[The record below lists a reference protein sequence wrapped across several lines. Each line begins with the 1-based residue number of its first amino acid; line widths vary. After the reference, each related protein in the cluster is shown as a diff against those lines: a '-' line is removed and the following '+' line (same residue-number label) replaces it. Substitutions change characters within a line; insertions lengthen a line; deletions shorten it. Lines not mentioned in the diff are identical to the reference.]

1 MLTLKDKF
9 HIPLIKELFDELNGA
24 KVFSKIDL
32 KAGYHQIRMNPGDVA
47 KTAFKTHEG
56 HYEFLVMPF
65 GLTNAPST
73 FQSLM
78 NGIFK
83 PYLRKFVLVFF
94 DDILIFSQSLQ
105 EHLQHVR
112 AVLELL
118 RANVLYAK
126 RSKCCFGVSQVE
138 YLGHFI
144 SREGVSTDP
153 KKVEAVLNWPIPRT
167 VKQLRGFLGLT
178 GYYRRFVKDYGKLAQ
193 PLTRLC
199 KTSGGL
205 EWSEEADKAFN
216 QLKWAMT
223 KAPVL
228 VIPDYNQEFVVETN
242 ASGNGIGAV
251 LMQQGHPI
259 AFISKALSPKHQ
271 SLSVYDKEMFAVLFA
286 VKKWHHFLIR
296 RHFIIKTDHQPLKYL
311 LEQKVVTPSQHVW
324 LAQLMAYDFEIMY
337 KKGSENRVADALSR
351 VPS

>member
-1 MLTLKDKF
+1 
-9 HIPLIKELFDELNGA
+9 
-24 KVFSKIDL
+24 
-32 KAGYHQIRMNPGDVA
+32 MNPGDVA
-47 KTAFKTHEG
+47 KTIFKTHEG

-94 DDILIFSQSLQ
+94 YDILIFSQSLQ

-144 SREGVSTDP
+144 SGEKVSTDP

-199 KTSGGL
+199 KTSRRL

-223 KAPVL
+223 KALVL
-228 VIPDYNQEFVVETN
+228 VLPDYNQEFVVETDV
-242 ASGNGIGAV
+242 SGNGIGAV
-251 LMQQGHPI
+251 LMQ
-259 AFISKALSPKHQ
+259 
-271 SLSVYDKEMFAVLFA
+271 
-286 VKKWHHFLIR
+286 
-296 RHFIIKTDHQPLKYL
+296 
-311 LEQKVVTPSQHVW
+311 
-324 LAQLMAYDFEIMY
+324 
-337 KKGSENRVADALSR
+337 
-351 VPS
+351 